1 MGGYRFMD
9 VNVRYSKP
17 KDFNAILSL
26 FDQLWP
32 DKELDSYNLEEVFNR
47 GVESNSDEYICA
59 EADGKVIGFCALSIV
74 NNFSYE
80 GLVSYIYAM
89 IVDDSFRGRGVGTSL
104 LEKAL
109 DISKSSGCKRIELN
123 YDSLMEESSDFYK
136 KIGFE
141 EKSYLFSKDLH

>member
-1 MGGYRFMD
+1 ME
-9 VNVRYSKP
+9 VNVRYSRP
-17 KDFNAILSL
+17 KDFNAIFSL
-26 FDQLWP
+26 FGQLWP

-74 NNFSYE
+74 NNFWYE

-89 IVDDSFRGRGVGTSL
+89 IVDHSFRGQGIGTSL

-109 DISKSSGCKRIELN
+109 DISKSNGCKRIELN
-123 YDSLMEESSDFYK
+123 YDFPREKSSNFYK